1 MSLRYLGQSPASC
14 FLLSLLLL
22 LLLLLFVLADE
33 WLKWTEIVTSYH
45 DVSGLFGSLCSMLII
60 YRLKEGE
67 GVWRILLRYDKLYY
81 LIPLDGSAKFY
92 IYDSPP
98 VIGSNWHSIFY
109 SSLLTLSRRR
119 QIPPPSC
126 LRKNHVNPL
135 PQDPPPTPPLTKMMN
150 GAW

>member
-1 MSLRYLGQSPASC
+1 MSLRYLGQSPVSC

-22 LLLLLFVLADE
+22 LLVLFVLADE
-33 WLKWTEIVTSYH
+33 WLKWTEIVTSNH
-45 DVSGLFGSLCSMLII
+45 DVSVLFGSLCSMLII
-60 YRLKEGE
+60 YRLREGE

-81 LIPLDGSAKFY
+81 QLIPLGGSAKFN

-119 QIPPPSC
+119 
-126 LRKNHVNPL
+126 
-135 PQDPPPTPPLTKMMN
+135 
-150 GAW
+150 

>member
-1 MSLRYLGQSPASC
+1 MSLRYLGQSPASS
-14 FLLSLLLL
+14 FLLSL

-33 WLKWTEIVTSYH
+33 WLKWTEIVTSYR

-60 YRLKEGE
+60 YRLREGE

-98 VIGSNWHSIFY
+98 VIDSNWHSIFY

-119 QIPPPSC
+119 
-126 LRKNHVNPL
+126 
-135 PQDPPPTPPLTKMMN
+135 
-150 GAW
+150 